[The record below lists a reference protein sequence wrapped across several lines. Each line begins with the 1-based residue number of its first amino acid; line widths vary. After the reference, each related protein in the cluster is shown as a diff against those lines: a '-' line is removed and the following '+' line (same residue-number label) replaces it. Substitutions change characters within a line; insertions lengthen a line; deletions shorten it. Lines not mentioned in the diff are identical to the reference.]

1 MLLLGGDSIQSF
13 LLTIF
18 IGLIVGTYSSIAIAA
33 QLLVAWENGEFARI
47 KDRIKI
53 NKGSESI

>member
-18 IGLIVGTYSSIAIAA
+18 IGLIAGTYSSIAIAA
-33 QLLVAWENGEFARI
+33 QLLVAWENGDFSKIR
-47 KDRIKI
+47 DRLKI
-53 NKGSESI
+53 NNNSESV